1 MIYWNRYLTKIK
13 QILDDFGDD
22 SRNTECLV
30 SKDFSYHKILS
41 IQKDKLIQMC
51 ECFGTAE
58 EESVF
63 QDYIYFCIHNEIP
76 YLYVT
81 SEITKISEV
90 LLAYLAN
97 EHCFDDIK
105 PIHETFSRLEY
116 RISEEY
122 YRQFLRKLSSKNH
135 LRLAHLANLVEKH
148 LMVHYQHHLE
158 WMVVL
163 ISILDGTADYES
175 HCELDPTKCSF
186 GQWLHSP
193 TIPYIVN
200 TSHFNDIQNLHILL
214 HQLGEHVL
222 TLYRSRNF
230 DHKTMIQLLLR
241 LDYTS
246 LEIGNEIA
254 IINDMLIIGEY
265 TKDPMTGLLG
275 RRLLDKI
282 MMNQIEI
289 AKATES
295 NCALIMCDLD
305 HFKTI
310 NDTYGH
316 LAGDAVIQNFAALL
330 QKTLRKSD
338 FIFRFGGEEFLILLP
353 SSEYHEARGVA
364 NNLCSQASQQNVIF
378 EGKTISYSV
387 SVGTFGID
395 TNTISFVTK
404 ETISD
409 YVQSV
414 DAKLYL
420 AKQNGRNRVE

>member
-1 MIYWNRYLTKIK
+1 MIHWNRYLPKIIE
-13 QILDDFGDD
+13 ILDAFGDD
-22 SRNTECLV
+22 SRNNECLI
-30 SKDFSYHKILS
+30 SKNVTYNHVLIA
-41 IQKDKLIQMC
+41 QKEKLIRVC
-51 ECFGTAE
+51 ECFGTSDE
-58 EESVF
+58 EGAFSE
-63 QDYIYFCIHNEIP
+63 YIYFCLHNEIP

-81 SEITKISEV
+81 SEVTKVSEM
-90 LLAYLAN
+90 LLASMATEKRYTDMKA
-97 EHCFDDIK
+97 
-105 PIHETFSRLEY
+105 IHETFSHLEY

-148 LMVHYQHHLE
+148 LMIHYQHHLE
-158 WMVVL
+158 WMIIL
-163 ISILDGTADYES
+163 ITLLDGSATPEQYCA
-175 HCELDPTKCSF
+175 LDPTKCSF
-186 GQWLHSP
+186 GQWLHNP

-200 TSHFNDIQNLHILL
+200 TSHFNDIQNLHVLL

-222 TLYRSRNF
+222 SLYRSGTF
-230 DHKTMIQLLLR
+230 DHKTMIQMLLR

-305 HFKTI
+305 HFKAI

-316 LAGDAVIQNFAALL
+316 LAGDAVIQDFAALL

-353 SSEYHEARGVA
+353 SSEYHEAQSVA
-364 NNLCSQASQQNVIF
+364 SNLCQQASNREVTF
-378 EGKTISYSV
+378 EGKKISYTV
-387 SVGTFGID
+387 SIGTFGID
-395 TNTISFVTK
+395 TNLITFVTK
-404 ETISD
+404 ETIVD

>member
-1 MIYWNRYLTKIK
+1 MIYWNRYLPKIK
-13 QILDDFGDD
+13 QILDNFGDD
-22 SRNTECLV
+22 SRNNECLV
-30 SKDFSYHKILS
+30 SKDSSYNQILGL
-41 IQKDKLIQMC
+41 QKEKLLYVC
-51 ECFGTAE
+51 ECFGTANE
-58 EESVF
+58 EGAF
-63 QDYIYFCIHNEIP
+63 DDYIYFCMHNDIP

-81 SEITKISEV
+81 SEVTKIAKT
-90 LLAYLAN
+90 LLAYLAEN
-97 EHCFDDIK
+97 RCYDDMKAID
-105 PIHETFSRLEY
+105 ETFSRLEY
-116 RISEEY
+116 RISEDY

-135 LRLAHLANLVEKH
+135 LRLVHLANLVEKH

-158 WMVVL
+158 WMIVL
-163 ISILDGTADYES
+163 ISILEGTADSQSY
-175 HCELDPTKCSF
+175 CELTPTKCSF
-186 GQWLHSP
+186 GQWLHNP
-193 TIPYIVN
+193 TIPYIAN
-200 TSHFNDIQNLHILL
+200 TSHFNDIKNLHILL
-214 HQLGEHVL
+214 HQLGERVL
-222 TLYRSRNF
+222 ALYHSGEF
-230 DHKTMIQLLLR
+230 EHKNMIQLLLR

-265 TKDPMTGLLG
+265 SKDPMTGLLG

-305 HFKTI
+305 HFKAI

-316 LAGDAVIQNFAALL
+316 LAGDAVIKNFAELL

-353 SSEYHEARGVA
+353 SSEYHEARSVA
-364 NNLCSQASQQNVIF
+364 ENLRSQASSQNVNY
-378 EGKTISYSV
+378 EGKNIPYSV
-387 SVGTFGID
+387 SIGTFGID
-395 TNTISFVTK
+395 TNAISFVTK
-404 ETISD
+404 ETIIG

>member
-1 MIYWNRYLTKIK
+1 MVYWNRYLSKIK

-22 SRNTECLV
+22 SRNNECV
-30 SKDFSYHKILS
+30 ISKDSAYHQILDA
-41 IQKDKLIQMC
+41 QKEKLVHVC
-51 ECFGTAE
+51 ESFGTAE
-58 EESVF
+58 EESAF
-63 QDYIYFCIHNEIP
+63 EEYIYFCMHNEVP
-76 YLYVT
+76 YLYIIG
-81 SEITKISEV
+81 EITKIAEA

-97 EHCFDDIK
+97 EHCYDDIK
-105 PIHETFSRLEY
+105 PVHETFSRLEY
-116 RISEEY
+116 RISKEY

-158 WMVVL
+158 WLIVL
-163 ISILDGTADYES
+163 ISMLDGTATEEQY
-175 HCELDPTKCSF
+175 CEFDPTKCSF
-186 GQWLHSP
+186 GQWLHNQ
-193 TIPYIVN
+193 TIPYINN
-200 TSHFNDIQNLHILL
+200 TSHFNDIQTLHLL
-214 HQLGEHVL
+214 FHQLGEHIL
-222 TLYRSRNF
+222 TLFRSGTF

-241 LDYTS
+241 LDYIS
-246 LEIGNEIA
+246 LEIGNEVA

-265 TKDPMTGLLG
+265 NKDPMTGLLG

-305 HFKTI
+305 HFKSI

-353 SSEYHEARGVA
+353 SCEYNEARIVA
-364 NNLCSQASQQNVIF
+364 ENLCSQASVQNVVF
-378 EGKTISYSV
+378 EGKTIPYTV
-387 SVGTFGID
+387 SIGMFGID

-404 ETISD
+404 ETIID
-409 YVQSV
+409 YIQNV